1 MRLHSANDAAVIN
14 IRTGANMIL
23 KWLKRVALL
32 SACISAGAFAQNAA
46 TDFPSRPIRLIV
58 PFAPGGGNDN
68 VARTVGKKVTE
79 FLGQGVV
86 VENRAGAGG
95 TIGAEVVARAK
106 PDGYTLFLGGVG
118 SHAINPNM
126 MKNLPYDPI
135 KDFAPIVLLARAPM
149 VLVAHPKLG
158 LHNVQEL
165 IAMAKA
171 EPGKLNYASNGNGSS
186 SHLAAAMFA
195 SMAGVDMVHV
205 PYKGLS
211 PALTDLI
218 AGTVP
223 LMFSSVVAILPH
235 VKDGSLVPLGVT
247 SDKRMPLLPNVPTI
261 AEQGVPGYETNSWYG
276 ILAPAGTPPEIVAK
290 LNAALNKALA
300 DPEIQKSLSLDGAQ
314 PVGGTPEEFGAYIK
328 REKERLGDV
337 ITKAHIT
344 AQ

>member
-1 MRLHSANDAAVIN
+1 
-14 IRTGANMIL
+14 MII
-23 KWLKRVALL
+23 KWLRRLAVL
-32 SACISAGAFAQNAA
+32 SACISAGALAQGSA

-68 VARTVGKKVTE
+68 VARTIGKQLTAV
-79 FLGQGVV
+79 LGQGVV
-86 VENRAGAGG
+86 VDNRAGAGG

-118 SHAINPNM
+118 SHAINPNLQ
-126 MKNLPYDPI
+126 KNLPYDPI
-135 KDFAPIVLLARAPM
+135 KDFSPIILLARAPM
-149 VLVAHPKLG
+149 VLVAHPKLK
-158 LHNVQEL
+158 LHTVQEL

-171 EPGKLNYASNGNGSS
+171 EPGVLNYASNGTGSS
-186 SHLAAAMFA
+186 SHLAAAMFT
-195 SMAGVDMVHV
+195 SMADINMVHV

-223 LMFSSVVAILPH
+223 IMFSSVVAILPH
-235 VKDGSLVPLGVT
+235 VKDGTLVALGVT

-261 AEQGVPGYETNSWYG
+261 AESGVPGYETSSWYG
-276 ILAPAGTPPEIVAK
+276 ILAPANTPRDIVLK

-314 PVGGTPEEFGAYIK
+314 PVGGTPEEFAAHIK
-328 REKERLGDV
+328 REKERLGAV
-337 ITKAHIT
+337 IVKAGIT
-344 AQ
+344 AE

>member
-1 MRLHSANDAAVIN
+1 MN
-14 IRTGANMIL
+14 L
-23 KWLKRVALL
+23 KWLKRVAVL
-32 SACISAGAFAQNAA
+32 SACISAGAFAQGSA
-46 TDFPSRPIRLIV
+46 TDFPNRPIRLVV

-68 VARTVGKKVTE
+68 VARTVGKQLSQE
-79 FLGQGVV
+79 LGQGVIV
-86 VENRAGAGG
+86 DNRAGAGG

-135 KDFAPIVLLARAPM
+135 KDFSPIILLARAPM
-149 VLVAHPKLG
+149 VLVAHPKLK

-165 IAMAKA
+165 IALAKS
-171 EPGKLNYASNGNGSS
+171 EPGKLNYASNGTGSS
-186 SHLAAAMFA
+186 SHLAAAMFT
-195 SMAGVDMVHV
+195 SMAGIDMVHV

-223 LMFSSVVAILPH
+223 IMFSSVVAIIPH

-247 SDKRMPLLPNVPTI
+247 SEKRMPLLPDVPTI
-261 AEQGVPGYETNSWYG
+261 AEQGVPGYETSSWYG
-276 ILAPAGTPPEIVAK
+276 ILAPANTPPEVVAK
-290 LNAALNKALA
+290 LNAALNKALSNP
-300 DPEIQKSLSLDGAQ
+300 DIQKSLSLDGAQ

-337 ITKAHIT
+337 IVKAHIT
-344 AQ
+344 SE